1 MHSYLYKFHA
11 IDLSIKKLLSWNL
24 LWNYK
29 SAFHG
34 RGLEFQEFRNR
45 EEWEDSANIDWF
57 ISSREGKILVKKMQE
72 ERNISIL
79 QVIDEWLL
87 SSQLFRMD
95 KKNILEQI
103 LFLTSLSALE
113 NSDRVGVQ
121 FLGEETVQ
129 YFPYS
134 KKKSQLFQVYTYL
147 QRFSSYKKRYL
158 LWISQ
163 IRVKNN
169 LIFVYTDSFDLD
181 WDYFKVLALHNDI
194 IVVHIFHSF
203 ENTLESSSES
213 SFLFSS
219 SLWEVLSLSTQNDT
233 KRKEY
238 VSLRNR
244 KIELFQKDLR
254 KIGVD
259 YLLLDEK
266 KDIAYE
272 SLKFMKNRWRK

>member
-1 MHSYLYKFHA
+1 MYSYLYKFHS
-11 IDLSIKKLLSWNL
+11 IDLSIKRLLSWNL

-57 ISSREGKILVKKMQE
+57 ISSREGKVLVRKMQE

-79 QVIDEWLL
+79 QIIDC
-87 SSQLFRMD
+87 QLFSSVLFWKEKRAVF
-95 KKNILEQI
+95 ERV
-103 LFLTSLSALE
+103 LFLISLSALE

-121 FLGEETVQ
+121 FLDGKTIK

-134 KKKSQLFQVYTYL
+134 KKKSQLFQVYTFL
-147 QRFSSYKKRYL
+147 QHFSQSWKKTL
-158 LWISQ
+158 FSLSQ
-163 IRVKNN
+163 VRVKNN
-169 LIFVYTDSFDLD
+169 LIFVYTDSFELD
-181 WDYFKVLALHNDI
+181 FDSLKVLALQNDI
-194 IVVHIFHSF
+194 IIIHIFHSF

-219 SLWEVLSLSTQNDT
+219 WIWEVLSFDVRNSTK
-233 KRKEY
+233 KREY
-238 VSLRNR
+238 VLLRNK
-244 KIELFQKDLR
+244 KIDWLKNDLR
-254 KIGVD
+254 KIGID
-259 YLLLDEK
+259 YLLLDEG

-272 SLKFMKNRWRK
+272 CLKFMKNRWKK